1 MDRFVKLNRA
11 FGKWLSV
18 TIFVLCVFITC
29 ASAQDVRL
37 KIIEQPKPEL
47 PQNYQTLDVQG
58 TVLLRV
64 QFLDFGDIG
73 EVIALK
79 TLPSGL
85 TEKAVAAARK
95 IRCEPEKKAGKAVTS
110 VRELQYYYSW
120 NGGWRFPSEN
130 AALATA
136 RP

>member
-1 MDRFVKLNRA
+1 MDRFVRLNRP

-18 TIFVLCVFITC
+18 AIFVLCAFISS
-29 ASAQDVRL
+29 ALAQDVRL

-58 TVLLRV
+58 TVVLRV

-73 EVIALK
+73 EVTPVK

-95 IRCEPEKKAGKAVTS
+95 IRFEPEKKDGKA
-110 VRELQYYYSW
+110 
-120 NGGWRFPSEN
+120 
-130 AALATA
+130 
-136 RP
+136 